1 MNEFGGKREGF
12 SLDELRRVKK
22 FMKNYG
28 CHCIIISLHKCLP
41 DNVDDYEKAYALIA
55 RGGLTALI
63 GDHADEIWDEL
74 CQLELDKHSFMKG
87 RVVTNRSRWTLCFAD
102 AGARIHNC
110 CMRHGR
116 GWTVVTTL
124 TLSIC
129 CSYTV
134 SCSFCFGVEHC

>member
-22 FMKNYG
+22 FMKNHG
-28 CHCIIISLHKCLP
+28 CDCIIIALHKCLP

-63 GDHADEIWDEL
+63 GDHADEIWDEQ

-102 AGARIHNC
+102 FAREPEYEEKK
-110 CMRHGR
+110 G
-116 GWTVVTTL
+116 GVVDFMMYH
-124 TLSIC
+124 SPI
-129 CSYTV
+129 S
-134 SCSFCFGVEHC
+134 